1 MVESTLIYAF
11 IVQVWTLSVP
21 EDAVIDRS
29 LGGGLE
35 VDPADA
41 TTIAWEEAFVNT
53 AEPLATDVDVDTYLF
68 GQPSVSV
75 DFENVPVDKMVDVE
89 AKFREVIDGIME
101 AGPEAFDLDRI
112 HTLIKRTILGHKK
125 KLENS
130 PHLIIPS
137 PVILDM
143 IYGTSKDDLG
153 KFLHTEQEKEAQW
166 YLDQPAQVL
175 RNEGI
180 LSL

>member
-1 MVESTLIYAF
+1 MM
-11 IVQVWTLSVP
+11 
-21 EDAVIDRS
+21 
-29 LGGGLE
+29 
-35 VDPADA
+35 
-41 TTIAWEEAFVNT
+41 EAFVNT
-53 AEPLATDVDVDTYLF
+53 AEPIATDVDVDTYLF
-68 GQPSVSV
+68 GQPSISV

-175 RNEGI
+175 RHESI
-180 LSL
+180 LSLGCVTSSSLQ